1 MALYRCPKCGEI
13 VPREDARRCL
23 TCGTVFDMDHEPVLD
38 DGSGKPANVRKKEKR
53 AMIIAIVIVV
63 LVLVG
68 ALIWA
73 YGNTKFI
80 MEHIRNWRH

>member
-38 DGSGKPANVRKKEKR
+38 EGSGKPESVRKKEKR
-53 AMIIAIVIVV
+53 AMIIVAVVIVV
-63 LVLVG
+63 VFVG

-73 YGNTKFI
+73 IGNGKFI
-80 MEHIRNWRH
+80 MEHIKRW